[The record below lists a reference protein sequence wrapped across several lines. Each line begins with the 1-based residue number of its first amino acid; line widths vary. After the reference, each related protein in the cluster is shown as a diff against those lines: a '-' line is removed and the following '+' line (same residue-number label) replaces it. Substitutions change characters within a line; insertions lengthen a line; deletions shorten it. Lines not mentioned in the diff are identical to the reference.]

1 LREGRLFVEL
11 SIVEKPGNVA
21 DTGDSAYTLGGI
33 GR

>member
-1 LREGRLFVEL
+1 VEL

-21 DTGDSAYTLGGI
+21 DTVDSAYTLGGI